1 MNKLLICS
9 EYCSRYLKQFQEQ
22 NLFLES
28 YFWRQIPPE
37 SLTSLES
44 HAIITGY
51 KGGQDQVDTPK
62 FKQFISRF
70 LREKLVM
77 YQFNLKG
84 DMGRHHLSIS
94 GAYTECGIS
103 TSTINRSAGKTFAHT
118 ITKNSW
124 GTLPEF
130 LQSVNKNACNGL
142 IITDLETKAHRLMC
156 IRTGVISSLE
166 WD

>member
-22 NLFLES
+22 NLFSKS
-28 YFWRQIPPE
+28 YFWRQIPSE

-77 YQFNLKG
+77 YQFNLEG

-103 TSTINRSAGKTFAHT
+103 TSTINRSAGKTFPPK
-118 ITKNSW
+118 IKLSEGRIGFRLYQVEEW
-124 GTLPEF
+124 L
-130 LQSVNKNACNGL
+130 NG
-142 IITDLETKAHRLMC
+142 KR
-156 IRTGVISSLE
+156 GG
-166 WD
+166 WN

>member
-22 NLFLES
+22 NLFSES
-28 YFWRQIPPE
+28 YFWHQIPPE

-103 TSTINRSAGKTFAHT
+103 TSTINRSAGKTFPPK
-118 ITKNSW
+118 IKLSEGRIGFRLYQVEEW
-124 GTLPEF
+124 L
-130 LQSVNKNACNGL
+130 NG
-142 IITDLETKAHRLMC
+142 KR
-156 IRTGVISSLE
+156 GG
-166 WD
+166 WN